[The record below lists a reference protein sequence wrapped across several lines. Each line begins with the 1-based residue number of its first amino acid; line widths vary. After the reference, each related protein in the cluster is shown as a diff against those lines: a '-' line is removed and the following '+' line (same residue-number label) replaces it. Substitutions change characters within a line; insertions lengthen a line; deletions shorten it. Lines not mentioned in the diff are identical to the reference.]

1 MYYKFLKRIYR
12 SKVYM
17 RIVPDEATFYFSAE
31 DFPGLTVSPYE
42 LTSSDGHSLAGYFYS
57 YEGCD
62 HSRIVIL
69 EHGMG
74 PGHVSYM
81 PEIEMLAA
89 HGYLVF
95 TYDHTGC
102 RESGGENIGGFIQ
115 SLKDLDDV
123 ITTLKADKEYSGR
136 KISVIGHS
144 WGGFSTLNI
153 AAWHPDITHA
163 VAISGFTSVKSII
176 DQYFRKFSFGVAK
189 RLYLEECEKNREYV
203 ETNAATV
210 LKTSPVKTMI
220 IHSKGDKKVNFGMHF
235 DALRREIGQKSGIIF
250 VEMSDREH
258 NPTYTRDAIIYKKAF
273 YKARRRA
280 HKRGELKTKEGC
292 DLFRASFDWRKMTE
306 QDTELWKKIFNFL
319 DDLDETEK

>member
-1 MYYKFLKRIYR
+1 MYYGLFK
-12 SKVYM
+12 KVYLKKLYT
-17 RIVPDEATFYFSAE
+17 RIIPDEATFYFSVN
-31 DFPGLTVSPYE
+31 DFPGLTVSPYS
-42 LTSSDGHSLAGYFYS
+42 LSSSDGHSLSGYFYS
-57 YEGCD
+57 YAGYD
-62 HSRIVIL
+62 PSRIVIL

-81 PEIEMLAA
+81 PEIEMLAS

-123 ITTLKADKEYSGR
+123 ITTFKSDKEYSRR

-163 VAISGFTSVKSII
+163 VAISGFVSVKRII
-176 DQYFRKFSFGVAK
+176 DQYFAKFPFGVAK
-189 RLYLEECEKNREYV
+189 RLYLEECGKNREYI
-203 ETNAATV
+203 ETDAATV

-220 IHSKGDKKVNFGMHF
+220 IHSKGDKKVNFGMKL
-235 DALRREIGQKSGIIF
+235 LRKELIR
-250 VEMSDREH
+250 
-258 NPTYTRDAIIYKKAF
+258 NKK
-273 YKARRRA
+273 K
-280 HKRGELKTKEGC
+280 
-292 DLFRASFDWRKMTE
+292 
-306 QDTELWKKIFNFL
+306 
-319 DDLDETEK
+319 